1 MKNRPVEQEPKVV
14 AAPVNHS
21 YIMSQKITL
30 LLFFLNKSMRI
41 TESTNFNNFWYTR
54 SGDTRHFKDINLAT
68 SSVYYCHNTLGN
80 AKVMHKHKHWSS
92 VFLVGS
98 FCVTF

>member
-1 MKNRPVEQEPKVV
+1 
-14 AAPVNHS
+14 
-21 YIMSQKITL
+21 
-30 LLFFLNKSMRI
+30 MRI

-98 FCVTF
+98 FCVTFWHTDKKYCNSLTNSFSHKCV